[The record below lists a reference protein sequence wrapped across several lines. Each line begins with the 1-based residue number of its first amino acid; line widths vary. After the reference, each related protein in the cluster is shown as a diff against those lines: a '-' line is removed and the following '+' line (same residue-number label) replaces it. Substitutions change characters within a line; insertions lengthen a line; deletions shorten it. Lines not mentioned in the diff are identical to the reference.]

1 MTGPAYGLAAVMTA
15 PVNLNHPGYF
25 IHWGVI
31 QLSLANLLLI
41 AAMVVLFAAAVF
53 LPFPKGRGRR

>member
-1 MTGPAYGLAAVMTA
+1 MAGLASVLTAVMAA
-15 PVNLNHPGYF
+15 PVNLNRPGHF

-31 QLSLANLLLI
+31 QLSLANLLVI
-41 AAMVVLFAAAVF
+41 AAMVVVFAAAVF

>member
-1 MTGPAYGLAAVMTA
+1 MTGPTSGLAAVVAA
-15 PVNLNHPGYF
+15 PVNLNHPGHY

-31 QLSLANLLLI
+31 QLSLANLLVI
-41 AAMVVLFAAAVF
+41 AAMVVVFAAAVF